1 MAYDLTEEENG
12 DGNKLDKSNELG
24 KSQSKDKRAKKD
36 RKSPTKSKAQLS
48 QTTPGI
54 VISMKSEDV
63 HWFIQPFVVHER
75 KV

>member
-48 QTTPGI
+48 QTTPGKLI
-54 VISMKSEDV
+54 YEK
-63 HWFIQPFVVHER
+63 
-75 KV
+75 